1 MATSCAAVQLCRLC
15 SCAGTITWLFFP
27 SFVARRAASLWD
39 LVAGDHQA
47 VTKQKNHGVPRGKT
61 WNVEAKRC
69 APPETEEDKKESGP
83 WLDWLGTPGSADQ
96 ARFSMLCEPPEQCAA
111 KGGRACGNERKHFGP
126 RRRQLG
132 SWAWPKLNCW
142 SKSRGAAVL
151 SELGHG
157 N

>member
-1 MATSCAAVQLCRLC
+1 VQLCRHHHL
-15 SCAGTITWLFFP
+15 ALFP
-27 SFVARRAASLWD
+27 ILRGRRAASLWD

-132 SWAWPKLNCW
+132 SW
-142 SKSRGAAVL
+142 
-151 SELGHG
+151 HG
-157 N
+157 QAQLLVQI